1 LIKQHAEQ
9 PCAVSNRWFCN
20 DDRHWQD
27 PSMFKEVAAQV
38 EHIVLRVKEAITE
51 LRVARGDCSKADR
64 TAR

>member
-1 LIKQHAEQ
+1 
-9 PCAVSNRWFCN
+9 
-20 DDRHWQD
+20 
-27 PSMFKEVAAQV
+27 MFKEVAAQV